1 VLRRKTRQI
10 FPLVAATLLS
20 TVTVCNAAAS
30 EDSAL
35 CPDLLYLIEQSESEF
50 SAIREDTKS
59 EFGGYDA
66 ALVLSG
72 ASYCTILEDAEK
84 ASYRCV
90 WTYPR
95 GDEQAHT
102 TFQRLATEMRACIG
116 TRAEEQTDQSVN
128 HPDFYASQRPEPASP
143 SRTRAIS
150 GAPWCPSA
158 SMGAPER
165 TDFSAPLLTRPFGRQ
180 PGSAV

>member
-1 VLRRKTRQI
+1 MGRYPVLRRKTRQI
-10 FPLVAATLLS
+10 FPLVAAALLS

-50 SAIREDTKS
+50 SSIREDTKS

-72 ASYCTILEDAEK
+72 ASYCTFLEDAEK
-84 ASYRCV
+84 TSYRCV
-90 WTYPR
+90 WTYSQ
-95 GDEQAHT
+95 GNEQAHE
-102 TFQRLATEMRACIG
+102 TFQRLAKEMRACIG

-128 HPDFYASQRPEPASP
+128 HPDFYASRYYQLPSGRASVNIKDKTALR
-143 SRTRAIS
+143 STLVSIRIDGRA
-150 GAPWCPSA
+150 G
-158 SMGAPER
+158 
-165 TDFSAPLLTRPFGRQ
+165 TK
-180 PGSAV
+180 

>member
-1 VLRRKTRQI
+1 MGRYPVLRRKTRQI

-72 ASYCTILEDAEK
+72 ASYCAILEDAEK
-84 ASYRCV
+84 TSYRCV
-90 WTYPR
+90 WTYPQ

-128 HPDFYASQRPEPASP
+128 HPDFYASHYYDLPEARASVALKDK
-143 SRTRAIS
+143 SNLRSTLVSIRIDGRA
-150 GAPWCPSA
+150 G
-158 SMGAPER
+158 
-165 TDFSAPLLTRPFGRQ
+165 TN
-180 PGSAV
+180 